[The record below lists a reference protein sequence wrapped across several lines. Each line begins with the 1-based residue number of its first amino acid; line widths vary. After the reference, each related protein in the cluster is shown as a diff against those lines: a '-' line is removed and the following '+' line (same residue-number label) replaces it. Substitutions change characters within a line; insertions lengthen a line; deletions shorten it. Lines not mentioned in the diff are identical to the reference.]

1 MWNKWLKFWY
11 SGVWKIKLFKSHKL
25 YLSILTRTGISI
37 LFETLYINNNEI
49 NINDIIN
56 EGQGS
61 LVCCSPW
68 GRKESDMTQ
77 QLNNDNN
84 NDVIHLNRAS
94 TFSLTLNTMTLV
106 SSRKKESLV
115 KTTEQMGQNWD
126 KNLYF
131 ISVQLKILPS
141 YSMLSSTFFLIS

>member
-1 MWNKWLKFWY
+1 M
-11 SGVWKIKLFKSHKL
+11 
-25 YLSILTRTGISI
+25 
-37 LFETLYINNNEI
+37 
-49 NINDIIN
+49 
-56 EGQGS
+56 
-61 LVCCSPW
+61 CCSPW

-131 ISVQLKILPS
+131 LSVQLKILPS